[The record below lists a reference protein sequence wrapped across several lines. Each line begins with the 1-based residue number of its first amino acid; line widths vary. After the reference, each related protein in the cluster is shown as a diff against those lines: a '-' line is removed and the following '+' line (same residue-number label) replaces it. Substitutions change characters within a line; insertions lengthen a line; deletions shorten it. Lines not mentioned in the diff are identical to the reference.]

1 MDLISCMS
9 LLRKQKHYSNMK
21 GDKVGR
27 INVLDENTSNK
38 IAAGEVVERPS
49 SVVKEL
55 VENSIDAGAKNISI
69 EILEGGHKSIK
80 IIDDGYGIHPDDI
93 EKAFMSHATSKI
105 NNIEDIY
112 SINTLGF
119 RGEALAS
126 IAAVSNTTL
135 VTRTQEFDFGKEIS
149 ISGGNFVNISEVGAN
164 VGTNITV
171 NDLFFNVPARQK
183 FLKSPQREGALI
195 SDIIERLS
203 LANSKIS
210 LKMVNNEKKGLSTYS
225 TDNITET
232 IRAIY
237 GKNTYENIF
246 AFEGHGDIAS
256 VYGYLGNAEISRGS
270 RNNQSI
276 FVNKRFIKNK
286 LITTAVETAFK
297 SFLTINKYPFFVLF
311 LDIYPEFIDVNVH
324 PTKSEIKFRDERM
337 IFKLVFDTV
346 HDAIKRNFMK
356 SFDMSIDDNK
366 PSVYLGN
373 KDETMLKKEEQ
384 IVQIPIDLTTN
395 SSKGDSV
402 DKVFKY
408 EDTLNK
414 KGFEYSKF
422 KNTTIPKDFDG
433 PIDFNSKKSN
443 CSINESPALEANMRK
458 FPKFNELNV
467 IGQFNSTYILAE
479 NNSELYIIDQHAA
492 HEKILFEKYMSQLRN
507 SNIAIQSLITP
518 VVIELSSEDYNF
530 YAENEEIF
538 TNIGFNIEV
547 FGENTI
553 SIREVPIIL
562 GEINLKNFFLSLLD
576 NLKNMGT
583 GEATEIKYNKIAT
596 MACKAAIKANDNL
609 SYIEMKTLIEEL
621 RFIEDPFTCPHGR
634 PTIIKI
640 TLNELEKRFK
650 RIQ

>member
-1 MDLISCMS
+1 M
-9 LLRKQKHYSNMK
+9 
-21 GDKVGR
+21 GR

-69 EILEGGHKSIK
+69 EILEGGQNSIK
-80 IIDDGYGIHPDDI
+80 IIDDGYGIHPDDV

-105 NNIEDIY
+105 SNIEDIY

-135 VTRTQEFDFGKEIS
+135 ITRTQEFDFGMEIS
-149 ISGGNFVNISEVGAN
+149 ISGGNLVNIKEVGAN
-164 VGTNITV
+164 VGTTITV
-171 NDLFFNVPARQK
+171 NDIFFNVPARQK

-203 LANSKIS
+203 LANSKVS
-210 LKMVNNEKKGLSTYS
+210 FKMLNNDKKVISTYS
-225 TDNITET
+225 TEDITET

-237 GKNTYENIF
+237 GKSTYENIF
-246 AFEGHGDIAS
+246 AFEGHSDIAS

-324 PTKSEIKFRDERM
+324 PTKSEIKFRDDRM

-346 HDAIKRNFMK
+346 HEAIKRNFIK
-356 SFDMSIDDNK
+356 SFDT
-366 PSVYLGN
+366 GN
-373 KDETMLKKEEQ
+373 MIIGENATPVHLTNSNETLLEKEEHL
-384 IVQIPIDLTTN
+384 VQIPIDLSMNNFKSDSKDDSINYMN
-395 SSKGDSV
+395 SDSKS
-402 DKVFKY
+402 F
-408 EDTLNK
+408 
-414 KGFEYSKF
+414 FEHSKF
-422 KNTTIPKDFDG
+422 KNTIPVDFDG
-433 PIDFNSKKSN
+433 PIDFKRNKSD
-443 CSINESPALEANMRK
+443 SMINEKSTIEAVTK
-458 FPKFNELNV
+458 KIPKFNELNV

-492 HEKILFEKYMSQLRN
+492 HEKILFEKYMRQLKN
-507 SNIAIQSLITP
+507 SNIAVQALITP
-518 VVIELSSEDYNF
+518 VVIELNSEDYS
-530 YAENEEIF
+530 YYVENQDIF
-538 TNIGFNIEV
+538 TNTGFNIEV

-562 GEINLKNFFLSLLD
+562 GEVNLKSFFLSLLD
-576 NLKNMGT
+576 NLKNMGS
-583 GEATEIKYNKIAT
+583 GETTEIKYNKIAT
-596 MACKAAIKANDNL
+596 MACKSAIKANDAL
-609 SYIEMKTLIEEL
+609 SYIEMKALIEEL

-634 PTIIKI
+634 PTIIKM

>member
-1 MDLISCMS
+1 M
-9 LLRKQKHYSNMK
+9 
-21 GDKVGR
+21 GR

-69 EILEGGHKSIK
+69 EILEGGQKSIK

-105 NNIEDIY
+105 SNIEDIY

-135 VTRTQEFDFGKEIS
+135 ITRTQEFDFGKEIS
-149 ISGGNFVNISEVGAN
+149 ISGGNLVNLKEVGAN
-164 VGTNITV
+164 VGTTITV
-171 NDLFFNVPARQK
+171 NDIFFNVPARQK

-203 LANSKIS
+203 LANSKVS
-210 LKMVNNEKKGLSTYS
+210 FKMLNNEKKVISTYC
-225 TDNITET
+225 TEDITET

-237 GKNTYENIF
+237 GKSTYENIF
-246 AFEGHGDIAS
+246 AFEGHSDIAS

-346 HDAIKRNFMK
+346 HEAIKRNFIK
-356 SFDMSIDDNK
+356 SFDTVGMSIDENAA
-366 PSVYLGN
+366 PVNLAN
-373 KDETMLKKEEQ
+373 NNNEMLFKKEEHL
-384 IVQIPIDLTTN
+384 VQIPIDLSVNNLKSDSINFMN
-395 SSKGDSV
+395 SDSK
-402 DKVFKY
+402 
-408 EDTLNK
+408 NM
-414 KGFEYSKF
+414 FEYSKL
-422 KNTTIPKDFDG
+422 KSTIPDDFDG
-433 PIDFNSKKSN
+433 PIDFKREKSDSTLREKSTIVVEAKK
-443 CSINESPALEANMRK
+443 I
-458 FPKFNELNV
+458 PKFNELNV

-492 HEKILFEKYMSQLRN
+492 HEKILFEKYMKQLKN
-507 SNIAIQSLITP
+507 SNIAVQALITP
-518 VVIELSSEDYNF
+518 VVIELNSEDYSY
-530 YAENEEIF
+530 YAENEDIF
-538 TNIGFNIEV
+538 TNTGFNIEV

-562 GEINLKNFFLSLLD
+562 GEVNLKSFFLSLLD
-576 NLKNMGT
+576 NLKNMGS
-583 GEATEIKYNKIAT
+583 GETTEIKYNKIAT
-596 MACKAAIKANDNL
+596 MACKSAIKANDAL
-609 SYIEMKTLIEEL
+609 SYIEMKALIEEL

-634 PTIIKI
+634 PTIIKM

>member
-1 MDLISCMS
+1 
-9 LLRKQKHYSNMK
+9 
-21 GDKVGR
+21 VGR

-55 VENSIDAGAKNISI
+55 VENSIDAGAKNISV

-93 EKAFMSHATSKI
+93 EKVFMSHATSKI

-135 VTRTQEFDFGKEIS
+135 ITRTQEFDFGKGIS
-149 ISGGNFVNISEVGAN
+149 ISGGNLVNISEVGAN
-164 VGTNITV
+164 IGTNIEV

-203 LANSKIS
+203 LANSRIS
-210 LKMVNNEKKGLSTYS
+210 FKMVNNEKKVLSTYS

-232 IRAIY
+232 IRVIY

-246 AFEGHGDIAS
+246 AFQGHGDIAS
-256 VYGYLGNAEISRGS
+256 VYGYLGNAELSRGS

-346 HDAIKRNFMK
+346 HEAIKNNFMK
-356 SFDMSIDDNK
+356 SFDMSKDDNK
-366 PSVYLGN
+366 PSAYLEN
-373 KDETMLKKEEQ
+373 KDESMFKKEEQ
-384 IVQIPIDLTTN
+384 IVQIPIDLTTSSFKGN
-395 SSKGDSV
+395 SIYDVIKPRDTPSKNG
-402 DKVFKY
+402 Y
-408 EDTLNK
+408 
-414 KGFEYSKF
+414 EYSRF

-433 PIDFNSKKSN
+433 PIDFNVKKSN
-443 CSINESPALEANMRK
+443 CSINESPALELNTK
-458 FPKFNELNV
+458 KSPKFNELNV

-492 HEKILFEKYMSQLRN
+492 HEKILFEKYMNQLRN

-518 VVIELSSEDYNF
+518 VVIELNSEDYSF

-596 MACKAAIKANDNL
+596 MACKAAIKANDTL

-640 TLNELEKRFK
+640 TLNELGKRFK

>member
-1 MDLISCMS
+1 M
-9 LLRKQKHYSNMK
+9 
-21 GDKVGR
+21 GR

-55 VENSIDAGAKNISI
+55 VENSIDAGAKNISV
-69 EILEGGHKSIK
+69 EIIEGGQKSIK
-80 IIDDGYGIHPDDI
+80 IIDDGYGIHPEDI
-93 EKAFMSHATSKI
+93 EKAFLPHATSKI

-126 IAAVSNTTL
+126 IAAVSNTSL
-135 VTRTQEFDFGKEIS
+135 ITRTADFDYGKEIS
-149 ISGGNFVNISEVGAN
+149 ISGGNLVNIKEVGAN

-171 NDLFFNVPARQK
+171 KDLFFNVPARQK

-210 LKMVNNEKKGLSTYS
+210 FKMFNNEKRVITTYS
-225 TDNITET
+225 TEDLTET

-237 GKNTYENIF
+237 GKNTYDNIF
-246 AFEGHGDIAS
+246 AFESHGDIAS
-256 VYGYLGNAEISRGS
+256 VYGYLGNAEVSRGS

-324 PTKSEIKFRDERM
+324 PTKSEIKFRDDRV
-337 IFKLVFDTV
+337 IFKLIFDAV
-346 HDAIKRNFMK
+346 HEAIKRNFIK
-356 SFDMSIDDNK
+356 SFDMGFDENKQSRQLENNNESIFR
-366 PSVYLGN
+366 
-373 KDETMLKKEEQ
+373 KEEQ
-384 IVQIPIDLTTN
+384 MVQIPIDLN
-395 SSKGDSV
+395 VNNNFKNELKDDALKYAESSI
-402 DKVFKY
+402 
-408 EDTLNK
+408 K
-414 KGFEYSKF
+414 KAFEYGAPQNSVA
-422 KNTTIPKDFDG
+422 PKGFDG
-433 PIDFNSKKSN
+433 PIVFHKEKNNSTV
-443 CSINESPALEANMRK
+443 NESKAVEVGIINK
-458 FPKFNELNV
+458 IPKFNELNV
-467 IGQFNSTYILAE
+467 IGQFDSTYILAE
-479 NNSELYIIDQHAA
+479 SNSELYIIDQHAA
-492 HEKILFEKYMSQLRN
+492 HEKILFEKYMKQLKN
-507 SNIAIQSLITP
+507 ANIAVQSLITP
-518 VVIELSSEDYNF
+518 VVIELNSEDYSF

-538 TNIGFNIEV
+538 TNTGFNIEV

-562 GEINLKNFFLSLLD
+562 GEVNLKSFFLSMLD
-576 NLKNMGT
+576 NLKNMGS
-583 GEATEIKYNKIAT
+583 GEAVEIKYNKIAT
-596 MACKAAIKANDNL
+596 MACKSAIKAKDAL
-609 SYIEMKTLIEEL
+609 SYIEMKSLIEDL

>member
-1 MDLISCMS
+1 M
-9 LLRKQKHYSNMK
+9 
-21 GDKVGR
+21 GR

-69 EILEGGHKSIK
+69 EILEGGQKSIK

-105 NNIEDIY
+105 SNIEDIY

-135 VTRTQEFDFGKEIS
+135 ITRTQEFDFGKEIS
-149 ISGGNFVNISEVGAN
+149 ISGGNLVNLKEVGAN
-164 VGTNITV
+164 VGTTIIV
-171 NDLFFNVPARQK
+171 NDIFFNVPARQK

-203 LANSKIS
+203 LANSKVS
-210 LKMVNNEKKGLSTYS
+210 FKMLNNEKKVISTYC
-225 TDNITET
+225 TEDITET

-237 GKNTYENIF
+237 GKSTYENIF
-246 AFEGHGDIAS
+246 AFESHSDIAS

-324 PTKSEIKFRDERM
+324 PTKSEIKFRDDRM

-346 HDAIKRNFMK
+346 HEAIKRNFIK
-356 SFDMSIDDNK
+356 SFDNSDIGIDENVA
-366 PSVYLGN
+366 PVHFAN
-373 KDETMLKKEEQ
+373 NNETLLKKEDHL
-384 IVQIPIDLTTN
+384 VQIPIDLSVN
-395 SSKGDSV
+395 NFNNDSKGDSINYMNSYS
-402 DKVFKY
+402 KNF
-408 EDTLNK
+408 
-414 KGFEYSKF
+414 FEHSKF
-422 KNTTIPKDFDG
+422 KSTIPVDFDG
-433 PIDFNSKKSN
+433 PIDFKIEKSDSMISEKLTIEVETKK
-443 CSINESPALEANMRK
+443 I
-458 FPKFNELNV
+458 PKFNELNV

-492 HEKILFEKYMSQLRN
+492 HEKILFEKYMKQLKN
-507 SNIAIQSLITP
+507 SNIAVQTLITP
-518 VVIELSSEDYNF
+518 VVIELNSEDYS
-530 YAENEEIF
+530 YYVENEDIF
-538 TNIGFNIEV
+538 TNTGFNIEV

-562 GEINLKNFFLSLLD
+562 GEVNLKSFFLSLLD
-576 NLKNMGT
+576 NLKNMGS
-583 GEATEIKYNKIAT
+583 GETTEIKYNKIAT
-596 MACKAAIKANDNL
+596 MACKSAIKANDAL
-609 SYIEMKTLIEEL
+609 SYIEMKALIEEL

-634 PTIIKI
+634 PTIIKM